1 MNEVFHPQINGFRD
15 FLQCQHYGSR
25 TRNDYEKHVLHF
37 FQWCKKS
44 SGQENET
51 IEKYILDYLKFI
63 RLNDG
68 SLTRYNMIRAAVR
81 SYYFYSTGKKLFLSP
96 KAFTQEWIEI
106 EIDGFCVYL
115 QDVAALDEAGIASHR
130 HYIAR
135 LLNYAYDNGIC
146 EVSQLK
152 ARIVRDFLAVEL
164 VHYKP
169 SSKKTI
175 ITRIRNY
182 FRYLEFRGVP
192 IQEEVLKLPMSAPV
206 WSMSAIPKT
215 LTDPETQAV
224 LACFDRSTA
233 EGARDYA
240 IAICMVELGLRCV
253 EVASLTLDD
262 FNWHRATVR
271 IQKTKTHA
279 DRILPLPANVGE
291 AVASYLMHYRKNSD
305 SRKIFLSISRRNG
318 KEMSIQQV
326 RNVIKRAFKRAGI
339 TSAVSP
345 HTFRHTKAR
354 TMFENGSCLK
364 LIADI
369 LGHKSID
376 TSRIYTKV
384 NIEELRL
391 AACPWPEVD
400 YE

>member
-1 MNEVFHPQINGFRD
+1 MNEDYFSQINGFRD
-15 FLQCQHYGSR
+15 FLQCQYYGSR
-25 TRNDYEKHVLHF
+25 TRNDYEKHALQF
-37 FQWCKKS
+37 FQWYKKS
-44 SGQENET
+44 SGKENET
-51 IEKYILDYLKFI
+51 IEKCILDYLKLH
-63 RLNDG
+63 RPSDG
-68 SLTRYNMIRAAVR
+68 SLARYNMMRAAIR
-81 SYYFYSTGKKLFLSP
+81 NYYFYCTGKKLPLSLNSF
-96 KAFTQEWIEI
+96 AHEWIQI
-106 EIDGFCVYL
+106 EIDGFCIYL
-115 QDVAALDEAGIASHR
+115 HDVAALDEASIAPHR

-135 LLNYAYDNGIC
+135 FLSYASDNGIC
-146 EVSQLK
+146 EVSQLT

-164 VHYKP
+164 AHYKT

-175 ITRIRNY
+175 ITRTRNY

-215 LTDPETQAV
+215 LADSETKAL

-240 IAICMVELGLRCV
+240 ITIGMIELGLRCV

-291 AVASYLMHYRKNSD
+291 AVASYLMHYRNNSD
-305 SRKIFLSISRRNG
+305 SRKMFLSISRRNG
-318 KEMSIQQV
+318 RDMSIQQV
-326 RNVIKRAFKRAGI
+326 RNVIKRAFQRTGI
-339 TSAVSP
+339 TSAASP
-345 HTFRHTKAR
+345 HVLRYTKAR

-364 LIADI
+364 LIADV

-384 NIEELRL
+384 NVEELRF